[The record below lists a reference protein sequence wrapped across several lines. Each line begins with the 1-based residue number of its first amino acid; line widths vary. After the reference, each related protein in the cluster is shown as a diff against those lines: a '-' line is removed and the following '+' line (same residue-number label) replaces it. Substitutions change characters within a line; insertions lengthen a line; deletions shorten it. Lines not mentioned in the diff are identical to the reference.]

1 MHTNYRTKPFIIYI
15 IIVFGTTYVIGG
27 VLNFINDK
35 SILSNLIMLFP
46 SISAIIVWSYF
57 YKKMKDLSNFF
68 RYVLVNLYI
77 GLFTH
82 L

>member
-15 IIVFGTTYVIGG
+15 VIVFGTTYVIGG

-57 YKKMKDLSNFF
+57 YKKNEGFVEFF
-68 RYVLVNLYI
+68 FVTYW
-77 GLFTH
+77 
-82 L
+82 